1 MAHPSKSDVQ
11 STMADKLR
19 RMVTS
24 VPHTPYDPW
33 KVAERISG
41 AKPLIMERPPEEAVP
56 QFENDRSIRDVA
68 YGSKPD
74 FTVDD

>member
-1 MAHPSKSDVQ
+1 
-11 STMADKLR
+11 
-19 RMVTS
+19 

-68 YGSKPD
+68 YGSKPP